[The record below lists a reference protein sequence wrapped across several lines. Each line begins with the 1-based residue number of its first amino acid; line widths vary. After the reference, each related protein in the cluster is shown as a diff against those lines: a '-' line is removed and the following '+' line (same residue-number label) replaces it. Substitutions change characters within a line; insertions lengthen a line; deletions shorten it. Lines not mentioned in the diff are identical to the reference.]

1 MRFKLKM
8 IPPTATA
15 QQKGERVVGGHI
27 HHYKKKNVARAEA
40 ILRDALLPY
49 VPEAPITDQPISLF
63 VLWMFPYPKSAKK
76 HEPGWYRRKI
86 TRPDTDNLN
95 KMLKDVMT
103 DMGFWTDDAL
113 ICVELVMKVYS
124 DEPGILI
131 DYHEPYMDF
140 EGGWWN
146 VRD

>member
-15 QQKGERVVGGHI
+15 QQKGERVVGGYI
-27 HHYKKKNVARAEA
+27 HHYKKKNVAAAEA

-49 VPEAPITDQPISLF
+49 VPPEPITDKPILLEVHWLF
-63 VLWMFPYPKSAKK
+63 PFPKSARK
-76 HEPGWYRRKI
+76 HEPGVPRCKI

-103 DMGFWTDDAL
+103 DMGFWKDDAL
-113 ICVELVMKVYS
+113 ICIELIAKYYT
-124 DEPGILI
+124 DEPGIQIQIQQL
-131 DYHEPYMDF
+131 DMDF
-140 EGGWWN
+140 KRGGY
-146 VRD
+146 

>member
-1 MRFKLKM
+1 MHFKLKM

-15 QQKGERVVGGHI
+15 QQKGERVVGGYI

-49 VPEAPITDQPISLF
+49 IPKEPITDQPIRLN

-76 HEPGWYRRKI
+76 HWPGCDRNKI

-95 KMLKDVMT
+95 KLLKDVMT
-103 DMGFWTDDAL
+103 DMGFWKDDAL
-113 ICVELVMKVYS
+113 ISLEQIWKVYS
-124 DEPGILI
+124 DEPGICISITTMEMDI
-131 DYHEPYMDF
+131 DDENATVY
-140 EGGWWN
+140 
-146 VRD
+146 